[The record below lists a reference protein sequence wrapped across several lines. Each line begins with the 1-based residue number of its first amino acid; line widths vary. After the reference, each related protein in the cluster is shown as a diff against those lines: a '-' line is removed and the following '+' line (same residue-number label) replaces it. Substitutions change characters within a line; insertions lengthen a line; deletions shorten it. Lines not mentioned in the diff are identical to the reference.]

1 MIEQTSAKLLRE
13 LELSLNRLKVQ
24 EQEPLEKLVQ
34 SLKQVKDSIEKLR
47 SIVELHP
54 FRDKDSEI
62 NFFKYTKPAFF
73 CHQIYCAEMY
83 TIETGLPFGDI
94 DKQLLFLEGE
104 LMYIE
109 RYFKKY
115 AFQYQYYKLD
125 AKDLDTLYFL
135 RGIEVQSIILPNASQ
150 SDELFST
157 SCDYLF
163 AKFKAF
169 ELLKSWLLE
178 KQVYLKSNPA
188 APFTD
193 LTSPSAEHMRWT
205 GDTVNLA
212 ELGYGLYCT
221 GQLNNGTAGI
231 SQIFRWLEEKLQ
243 VNIGIPAK
251 RFAAIR
257 GRKRLSQTKYM
268 DEMKDSILKKIEKD
282 DGYSPNQVNRRGREL
297 D

>member
-13 LELSLNRLKVQ
+13 LELGLERLSTQ
-24 EQEPLEKLVQ
+24 EHDPLEKLVQ
-34 SLKQVKDSIEKLR
+34 SLKLVKDALDKLKK
-47 SIVELHP
+47 IIQLHP
-54 FRDKDSEI
+54 FQDKKNEI
-62 NFFKYTKPAFF
+62 TFFKYTKPSFY
-73 CHQIYCAEMY
+73 CHQVYCTEMY

-104 LMYIE
+104 LTYIE

-125 AKDLDTLYFL
+125 ANDLDSLYFI
-135 RGIEVQSIILPNASQ
+135 RAVKVESILLPNVPEPDQ
-150 SDELFST
+150 VFST

-163 AKFKAF
+163 AKFRAF
-169 ELLKSWLLE
+169 ELLKFWLLE
-178 KQVYLKSNPA
+178 KQAYLKSNPA
-188 APFTD
+188 APFTG
-193 LTSPSAEHMRWT
+193 LTSASAEQMRWT

-268 DEMKDSILKKIEKD
+268 DEMKDAILKKIEKD

-297 D
+297 E